1 MDKLHPI
8 LAVSW
13 SRLAD
18 LNTDDVNE
26 VARFWNGMSPERKLT
41 YAVFTKC
48 KEALEEGRRFE
59 NLSWRLWFRQSQQ
72 SHQNQQSLPTKRTA
86 QHLDGSS
93 QLSEPEL
100 STDESVCSE
109 DSEGDA
115 TISHTAMSGSR
126 VVERPKSSNAFT
138 TVIPSPELHAPWEKD
153 IEKLV
158 KEARLKRSSTD
169 SNATQRSSH
178 PNHDVV
184 SDKNENSSSIMSM
197 SATPNATSAFAGGA
211 ITPRAPTPQS
221 SADAWGSVKEQANE
235 HKNDELSPT
244 STTPMRHTNSSN
256 LSQLTPLYDSKS
268 DSNPPPDTH
277 PERSEAYSETSTP
290 RAVLK
295 ALSDKDSNNTKTPKE
310 SVNAPNPDLPHSN
323 QPQTQGSAAGENQS
337 KTKTTAEPSAR
348 LSKRSDSRSDAHQRT
363 TGALQGRGN
372 RSRRSQEA
380 IKQKSHERLAAR
392 TAKGGNASRA
402 QIMQMLAM
410 THAEPE
416 GKPAETSNKK
426 RASIKFTTGADEASD
441 EEETKSTQPVSKP
454 DDDEWSEVDE
464 EEEKRLRIAKRAE
477 AKRARREREE
487 RERIEMFKKRP
498 IRSMS
503 LADLSSV
510 QPSTSSSSTTL
521 ENDQMPPTRG
531 LLSTIFH
538 PPNQQRL
545 PSRNSVHNLESNP
558 VKSSA
563 NPSNRNPMS
572 GKTLNLSAL
581 PERKGANTET
591 NRNTSAPSYA
601 DLSMARRHSTQ
612 IDEKMASRSKS
623 AIALPM
629 LNMTALRSTTGRSSV
644 DARNAEVMQR
654 SVSSQSTATNT
665 SGDETPPSP
674 VQLKNPPS
682 RVTMPENRR
691 SQTTS
696 AIGTHGY
703 SQRSKSSTAL
713 ARLAALANINN
724 EAPATNETRS
734 GLGLMALRPMLH
746 KADHSS
752 ESLSHA
758 SSASSSVAEG
768 EGPFLSVEA
777 DLNQS
782 DDYLNLKRVPQ
793 PESATT
799 SPIPSSLPAIDAPV
813 PPLQSPRT
821 TRQNMLRDELS
832 ESLRQNLLWERN
844 SRARLLGMRDT
855 LPSGDNSG
863 SATPVPSRRSA
874 SHSHAK
880 SHNDLRLYEEQSFH
894 HKGW

>member
-13 SRLAD
+13 SKLAD

-26 VARFWNGMSPERKLT
+26 VARFWN
-41 YAVFTKC
+41 VFTKC

-59 NLSWRLWFRQSQQ
+59 NLSWRLWFRQSQHYHQ
-72 SHQNQQSLPTKRTA
+72 HHSSHPAKHTTQQL
-86 QHLDGSS
+86 HGNS

-115 TISHTAMSGSR
+115 TISHRTTSGSGNL
-126 VVERPKSSNAFT
+126 ERPKSSNAFT
-138 TVIPSPELHAPWEKD
+138 TVIPSPELPAPWEKD
-153 IEKLV
+153 IEKRV
-158 KEARLKRSSTD
+158 KEARLRRSNTD
-169 SNATQRSSH
+169 SNAARHSSE
-178 PNHDVV
+178 PDHDVL
-184 SDKNENSSSIMSM
+184 SDKDKSSPGILSM
-197 SATPNATSAFAGGA
+197 SATPNATSAYAAGT
-211 ITPRAPTPQS
+211 ITPRAPTPHS
-221 SADAWGSVKEQANE
+221 SADPWNSVKEQANQHE
-235 HKNDELSPT
+235 KHELSPT
-244 STTPMRHTNSSN
+244 DSTAMGHANFSNTP
-256 LSQLTPLYDSKS
+256 QLTPIYDSKT
-268 DSNPPPDTH
+268 DSNPQLGSH
-277 PERSEAYSETSTP
+277 PEHLGACSETSTP
-290 RAVLK
+290 RVLSS
-295 ALSDKDSNNTKTPKE
+295 ALSEKDTHNTLPPKDLVSE
-310 SVNAPNPDLPHSN
+310 PNPDSPHPSP
-323 QPQTQGSAAGENQS
+323 PQTQGSAAGES
-337 KTKTTAEPSAR
+337 RHKTKTTAESSAR
-348 LSKRSDSRSDAHQRT
+348 LSKRSDSRSDTHQRT

-392 TAKGGNASRA
+392 AAKGGNASRA

-410 THAEPE
+410 THAEPG
-416 GKPAETSNKK
+416 GKATEPSNKK
-426 RASIKFTTGADEASD
+426 RASIVFTTGADEASD
-441 EEETKSTQPVSKP
+441 EEEAKTSQPVSKP

-464 EEEKRLRIAKRAE
+464 EEEKRMRIAKRAE

-510 QPSTSSSSTTL
+510 QPSASSSSTTL
-521 ENDQMPPTRG
+521 EKDQIPQTRG

-538 PPNQQRL
+538 PPNQQQGL
-545 PSRNSVHNLESNP
+545 LSRNSVHNLPSNP
-558 VKSSA
+558 VKSSR
-563 NPSNRNPMS
+563 NPSTRNPMS

-581 PERKGANTET
+581 PERKGSNTET
-591 NRNTSAPSYA
+591 NRNPSAPSYV
-601 DLSMARRHSTQ
+601 DLSMARRHSNQ
-612 IDEKMASRSKS
+612 IDSNLASRSKS

-629 LNMTALRSTTGRSSV
+629 LNMTALRSTTGRSGV
-644 DARNAEVMQR
+644 DARNAEAIQR
-654 SVSSQSTATNT
+654 SASSQSTATNT
-665 SGDETPPSP
+665 SGEETPPSP
-674 VQLKNPPS
+674 AQPKNPPS
-682 RVTMPENRR
+682 RVTMPDNRR

-713 ARLAALANINN
+713 ARLAALANIST
-724 EAPATNETRS
+724 EAPAANEPRS
-734 GLGLMALRPMLH
+734 GLGLMALRPKLH
-746 KADHSS
+746 KADNSS

-758 SSASSSVAEG
+758 SSASSSLAEDQ
-768 EGPFLSVEA
+768 GPFLSVET

-799 SPIPSSLPAIDAPV
+799 SPISSSLSAIDTPV
-813 PPLQSPRT
+813 PTLQSPRT

-832 ESLRQNLLWERN
+832 ESLRQNLLWERK
-844 SRARLLGMRDT
+844 SRARLLGMGDA

-863 SATPVPSRRSA
+863 STTPVPSRRSA
-874 SHSHAK
+874 SQSHTK
-880 SHNDLRLYEEQSFH
+880 SHNDLRMYEEQSFH